1 MGVNSGVTD
10 VWGLGGVLSCS
21 EKLRLARA
29 LYRTCN
35 VGSGVRGRT
44 GRDPPPRCAALEL
57 GANCSS
63 SNSRW
68 GERWVVCFMLGRSWL
83 AGSRH
88 SRSRQ
93 FLVKSCCEG

>member
-1 MGVNSGVTD
+1 MGA
-10 VWGLGGVLSCS
+10 WWGVLSCS
-21 EKLRLARA
+21 GKLRLTRA

-44 GRDPPPRCAALEL
+44 GRDPRCAALEP

-68 GERWVVCFMLGRSWL
+68 GEG
-83 AGSRH
+83 
-88 SRSRQ
+88 
-93 FLVKSCCEG
+93 